1 MRNNEELFEKYVDK
15 GNIKKAEKLVTK
27 ELSSGNITDNSIWF
41 DNILKITDAYK
52 NENNYIAIIKF
63 YSKVFSI
70 SNWDTNLIDKVS
82 QDFLNNLDKSISML
96 FSTYSELLKN
106 IVEIIQENDIEFED
120 EDILL
125 TIKKVTENANELQD
139 LIDNAGDVG
148 IEELSKKIISVLLD
162 IKNLINELN
171 SHIDEEINFRKKLIE
186 KHSRKME
193 ADEILLWDD
202 MDSWDFK

>member
-41 DNILKITDAYK
+41 NNILKITDAYK

>member
-41 DNILKITDAYK
+41 DSILKITDAYK

-125 TIKKVTENANELQD
+125 TIKKVIENANELQD